1 MSKIIGTYSLD
12 NEIWN
17 VESDIGESH
26 CDLEFKFIN
35 NGVEVS
41 VLENLTVGYELYQDG
56 VDFKIQGHQYNSSNV
71 PDSIALTLGGNI
83 GYNLTLCVV
92 SNGTTESTEYTFTT
106 PDWNEA
112 Q

>member
-41 VLENLTVGYELYQDG
+41 VLENLTVGYELYQDE
-56 VDFKIQGHQYNSSNV
+56 VDFKIQGHQYDPPNV
-71 PDSIALTLGGNI
+71 PNSIALTLGGNI
-83 GYNLTLCVV
+83 GYKLTLWII

-106 PDWNEA
+106 PDWNEV
-112 Q
+112 